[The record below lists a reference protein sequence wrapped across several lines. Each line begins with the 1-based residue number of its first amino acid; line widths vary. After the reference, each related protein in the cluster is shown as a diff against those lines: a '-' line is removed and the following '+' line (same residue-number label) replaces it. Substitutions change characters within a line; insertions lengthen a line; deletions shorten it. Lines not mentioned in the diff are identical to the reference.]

1 MPEIACARF
10 ANDLEGNTAEWNDH
24 KAFWALQTQQF
35 INKTDT
41 SHPSRRHSTSTDEEK
56 NTTAQR
62 MISTFIHSAFVD
74 LTFKMG
80 C

>member
-1 MPEIACARF
+1 M
-10 ANDLEGNTAEWNDH
+10 L
-24 KAFWALQTQQF
+24 ALQMTLEETPLNGMIIKRSEHYKHNNLSIKLILHIPRADIRHQQM
-35 INKTDT
+35 KK
-41 SHPSRRHSTSTDEEK
+41 K